1 MQAHQQLFKQ
11 LPDNSRI
18 WIYQSN
24 RTLNEQETQ
33 RASELVKDFVQRW
46 TSHSEK
52 VVADG
57 AVVYNQFIVL
67 VADETFVSLGGCS
80 IDSSVKVMRQLED
93 QFGITLFDRLTVTY
107 REGDAIKTASQ
118 SRFQELFEQGIVKED
133 TLVFNNLVPTLKDF
147 HEKWETPLAK
157 SWHARIFTVAKH

>member
-1 MQAHQQLFKQ
+1 MQSHQQLFTN
-11 LPDNSRI
+11 LPDNSRV

-24 RTLNEQETQ
+24 RPLTEQETQ
-33 RASELVKDFVQRW
+33 QASALIKEFVQRW

-80 IDSSVKVMRQLED
+80 IDSSVKVMRQLEE

-107 REGDAIKTASQ
+107 RENGTIKTASQ
-118 SRFQELFEQGIVKED
+118 SNFQELFEQGIVNEN
-133 TLVFNNLVPTLKDF
+133 TIVFNNLVPTLKDF
-147 HEKWETPLAK
+147 REKWETPLAK
-157 SWHARIFTVAKH
+157 SWHARIFSVEKQ

>member
-1 MQAHQQLFKQ
+1 MQSHQQLFTQ

-24 RTLNEQETQ
+24 RALNEQEAQ
-33 RASELVKDFVQRW
+33 QASTMVKDFVQRW

-80 IDSSVKVMRQLED
+80 IDSSVKAMKQLEQ
-93 QFGITLFDRLTVTY
+93 QFGINLFDRLNVTY
-107 REGDAIKTASQ
+107 RENETIKTAPQ
-118 SRFQELFEQGIVKED
+118 SRFQELLEKGMVSEETI
-133 TLVFNNLVPTLKDF
+133 VFNNLVPTLKDF
-147 HEKWETPLAK
+147 REKWETPLAK
-157 SWHARIFTVAKH
+157 SWHARIFSVAKH